1 MWGGIAALLAAA
13 VIVAVVAST
22 AVPAPPGS
30 RELGAVF
37 LLVAVPMTA
46 VDLALAYVITRRMRR
61 KAPPGGSPEALA
73 ATQTIV
79 ASAVALGAALMS
91 CVFFFVSREPLLL
104 ALVLPCATVLLHWR
118 PTGSRWAR
126 LAPAPPGS
134 AAPRRMIRE

>member
-1 MWGGIAALLAAA
+1 MAALLVAA
-13 VIVAVVAST
+13 VVVALVASM
-22 AVPAPPGS
+22 AVPAPAGS

-46 VDLALAYVITRRMRR
+46 VDLALAYVVTGKMRR
-61 KAPPGGSPEALA
+61 AGPRGATPEALA

-104 ALVLPCATVLLHWR
+104 LLVIPCAAVLLQWR
-118 PTGSRWAR
+118 PTEARWAR
-126 LAPAPPGS
+126 LAPAAPGS
-134 AAPRRMIRE
+134 PAPRRMIRG